1 MNRLLRLGSVAM
13 LACGLLVGSAVLPAT
28 VQAQTIERQISY
40 QGLLTE
46 RNGQPIAD
54 GPYRLVLRFYDAPAT
69 GNLVYEEIQD
79 VTVTSG
85 LFTVL
90 IGSVRPLAGVDFNQQ
105 LWLETGIE
113 GEVAFSPRTRLAVV
127 PYAII
132 AESATVADSVSADF
146 NGLVRSLN
154 GAQGDLTIK
163 GENGISVSRDGDTIR
178 ISAQNIGVGS
188 IEEITS
194 ADGTIR
200 VTGGKGPITD
210 LGLADGAVTESK
222 LADGAVTTVKVA
234 DASIT
239 RQKIADGV
247 IPTTLPPS
255 GPASGDLT
263 GTYPGPSIRPDA
275 VTSAKIADGEVRTAD
290 LANSAVTSD
299 KLGTSSVVTDKI
311 ADGAVTGSKL
321 ATNSVSTAKIID
333 EAVTTAKL
341 SKTGVV
347 AGIYGTSL
355 LIPRIEVDDRG
366 RVTQIS
372 QVSIPDIPF
381 TGPAGGDLTGTYPNP
396 TVRAGAITNGKI
408 ADGAITNGKLADES
422 VTSAKIANGTIQAQ
436 DIAPGVIPTTLPP
449 SGPAGG
455 VLSGT
460 YPNPNIN
467 QAAGTQLLTA
477 INNPATTGTI
487 NDNRLNVT
495 GVTAGTYGSASQIPV
510 LTVDQYGRATQVS
523 TVTVGPPTGA
533 AGGALSGT
541 YPNPGIATTAGNQV
555 LAALNASATGT
566 INDNLLN
573 TTGVTAGT
581 YGNGANGLVPRVT
594 VDQYGRITAV
604 AEQAILAAQPTGA
617 AGGDLAGTYPNP
629 TLNTTSGAGSRMVTA
644 ISNSYVAGNPNINT
658 PNNLVVLDAANR
670 LPAADGSQ
678 LTNLNAGQVT
688 TGILPIARGGTNSG
702 VALNNNRIMVSN
714 AGAIVEG
721 PATSNGQF
729 LINNAGAITPGA
741 ITGGT
746 GITVT
751 YSAPNYVISN
761 QYAKTLPGTAENQ
774 TIRWDAVNS
783 QWVPNANILGT
794 ASGDLS
800 AATVNIS
807 GTSTLQGTSN
817 IGTTAGSFVNIGTG
831 AGATVALGTGTSGT
845 TTFIHGETN
854 IGTITNST
862 TTIGNTTLANSSTTI
877 NVGTS
882 GELTINGLDSEAPT
896 QFMTMNGSNQVRV
909 ATGTALAKEGLEFH
923 DHAFRLGGRTSTTNP
938 LEQDRFINV
947 NDKQLN
953 VTRLNGTETM
963 MYVDGGGNEVRIS
976 APTNINTTGNYL
988 TTLGNPTAKVT
999 VGGQLDP
1006 RGNITNDAGDVM
1018 IVDQTQIV
1026 GATYINTGNQEI
1038 TEIGNQTGTGDQKI
1052 VLSVGQGADGWLFL
1066 KNVKNDPTPLYV
1078 VSLDA
1083 NERARKKLFADLVD
1097 EGLQYQNGAIRLGS
1111 GQSTAGYL
1119 SDNPYL
1125 ENRFVNLDQYGIN
1138 YTYGLPGTAFVT
1150 IDGNDGLGNQTVNV
1164 IANTTINTTGTYT
1177 TLIGSN
1183 TAGTTSIQA
1192 NADIDLTTFGTG
1204 DIDLTSADDVN
1215 VFATDDIVL
1224 EAVSGSTANIDLLS
1238 TGTGAGTANVNIAVT
1253 APVPGNATMTIAVD
1267 GTTTETAGIS
1277 RTLTTP
1283 IARINNSGSG
1293 RTQIG
1298 NGTGVAGSGH
1308 VGIGLDPTTTSY
1320 TSGHAIGSYTADVLL
1335 NVNGTAGSPN
1345 VRIASLESITGAP
1358 FQAATDGIVLVDD
1371 NGVIRRGLFDVE
1383 QGLTFADEGGQ
1394 TALRLGS
1401 TLAGNG
1407 AGTNPLETTRYIN
1420 LSSQSLIVN
1429 RGATADAMITANG
1442 NTDDVTINTATT
1454 TILGST
1460 NVGVNTSGAGTTTVG
1475 SAAAGAISMESATTI
1490 TGTAGTTMD
1499 LNMVD
1504 LDVDASN
1511 SITMTSAGNTTVEST
1526 GGSVTIQATSPTA
1539 GAADVIVTANDDLI
1553 MTATDNATVDASGV
1567 LINTNGTGTTV
1578 IGNVAGGDVN
1588 VITGGGSD
1596 FNVTVNSGA
1605 GSEMTITG
1613 LPTALGTE
1621 EALMIEPVTNRV
1633 MRYPGTPG
1641 IKIVRK
1647 ASDETLVNSTALQD
1661 DDDLS
1666 ISLQA
1671 NASYEIE
1678 AVIVFSGDNAPF
1690 ANMKGAFTGPESAV
1704 ANFSYTATMNGSPLA
1719 PAYGEG
1725 DDAALGP
1732 IPVDGVTP
1740 SARVTVVFKG
1750 IIITDGVG
1758 GNLTFRWA
1766 QQLAGAASTTVHR
1779 NSYIKTTRFN

>member
-13 LACGLLVGSAVLPAT
+13 LACGLLLGSAVLPAF

-54 GPYRLVLRFYDAPAT
+54 GPYRLVLRFYDAPAA

-113 GEVAFSPRTRLAVV
+113 GEVAFAPRTRLAVV

-154 GAQGDLTIK
+154 GGQGDLTIK

-178 ISAQNIGVGS
+178 ISAQNIDVGA
-188 IEEITS
+188 IQEIIS
-194 ADGTIR
+194 SDGTINI
-200 VTGGKGPITD
+200 VDGTGPTVNIGI
-210 LGLADGAVTESK
+210 ADGAVTESK
-222 LADGAVTTVKVA
+222 LGDGAVTTSKVA

-239 RQKIADGV
+239 REKIADGV

-299 KLGTSSVVTDKI
+299 KLSTSSVVTDKI
-311 ADGAVTGSKL
+311 ADGAVTGAKL
-321 ATNSVSTAKIID
+321 ATNSVSTAKIVD

-467 QAAGTQLLTA
+467 QVAGTQLLSA

-487 NDNRLNVT
+487 NDNRLNTT

-510 LTVDQYGRATQVS
+510 VTVDQYGRATQVS

-555 LAALNASATGT
+555 LAALNASATGKL
-566 INDNLLN
+566 NDNLLN

-644 ISNSYVAGNPNINT
+644 ISNSYVAGNANINT

-688 TGILPIARGGTNSG
+688 TGVLPIARGGTNSG

-729 LINNAGAITPGA
+729 LINNNGAITPGA

-751 YSAPNYVISN
+751 YTAPNYVISN

-794 ASGDLS
+794 SSGDLQ
-800 AATVNIS
+800 TVTLDVS

-845 TTFIHGETN
+845 TTFIHGTTN

-862 TTIGNTTLANSSTTI
+862 TTIGSTTLANSSTTI
-877 NVGTS
+877 NVGTA

-909 ATGTALAKEGLEFH
+909 ASGTALAKEGLEFH

-963 MYVDGGGNEVRIS
+963 MYVDGGANEVRIS

-1038 TEIGNQTGTGDQKI
+1038 TEIGNQTGVGDQKI

-1066 KNVKNDPTPLYV
+1066 KNVKEDPTPLYV

-1111 GQSTAGYL
+1111 GESTPGYL

-1138 YTYGLPGTAFVT
+1138 YTYGLPGTPFVT
-1150 IDGNDGLGNQTVNV
+1150 IDGNDGLGNQTVN
-1164 IANTTINTTGTYT
+1164 ITANTTINTSGTYT

-1192 NADIDLTTFGTG
+1192 NADIDLTTFGSG

-1224 EAVSGSTANIDLLS
+1224 EAQSGTTANIDLLS
-1238 TGTGAGTANVNIAVT
+1238 TGTGAGTANVNIEVT
-1253 APVPGNATMTIAVD
+1253 APVAGNATLTIDVD

-1277 RTLTTP
+1277 NTLTTP
-1283 IARINNSGSG
+1283 IARINNTGTG

-1298 NGTGVAGSGH
+1298 NGTGAAGTSGH

-1320 TSGHAIGSYTADVLL
+1320 ASGHAIGAYTADVLL
-1335 NVNGTAGSPN
+1335 NVNGTAGAPN
-1345 VRIASLESITGAP
+1345 VRIASLQAITGAP
-1358 FQAATDGIVLVDD
+1358 FQAATDGIVLVDG

-1401 TLAGNG
+1401 VVPGTG
-1407 AGTNPLETTRYIN
+1407 AGSNPLETTRYIN
-1420 LSSQSLIVN
+1420 LSNQSLIVN
-1429 RGATADAMITANG
+1429 RGLGLDAMITANG

-1460 NVGVNTSGAGTTTVG
+1460 SVGINTTGAGTTTIG
-1475 SAAAGAISMESATTI
+1475 SNAAGAILAESATTI
-1490 TGTAGTTMD
+1490 TATAGTTMD
-1499 LNMVD
+1499 LNAAT
-1504 LDVDASN
+1504 LDVDV
-1511 SITMTSAGNTTVEST
+1511 TGNTTIDAANITNTATTNFNVASTTTNVNT
-1526 GGSVTIQATSPTA
+1526 GGGNVNIGTTTSNVTVVGATNINTTGGNATS
-1539 GAADVIVTANDDLI
+1539 
-1553 MTATDNATVDASGV
+1553 
-1567 LINTNGTGTTV
+1567 
-1578 IGNVAGGDVN
+1578 IGNTSGGDVN
-1588 VITGGGSD
+1588 ITTGGGTD
-1596 FNVTVNSGA
+1596 INVTVNSAA

-1613 LPTALGTE
+1613 LSNALGTE

-1633 MRYPGTPG
+1633 LRYPGTPG
-1641 IKIVRK
+1641 IKIARK
-1647 ASDETLVNSTALQD
+1647 AVDETIDNSTALQD
-1661 DDDLS
+1661 DDQLV
-1666 ISLQA
+1666 INLQA

-1678 AVIVFSGDNAPF
+1678 AVIVFSGNNAPF
-1690 ANMKGAFTGPESAV
+1690 SNMKGAFTGPESAI

-1732 IPVDGVTP
+1732 IPVDGVVP
-1740 SARVTVVFKG
+1740 SAQVTVVFKG
-1750 IIITDGVG
+1750 IIITDGTG
-1758 GNLTFRWA
+1758 GPLTFRWA
-1766 QQLAGAASTTVHR
+1766 QQIAGGAGITTTVHR